1 MNNEIENFDDVE
13 LMTMPSKLFMS
24 IHQKGEIY
32 FKKVMDTL
40 VQLDNEINEF
50 DNVVFVIMDPDTIYY
65 NVELEEGTLKLD
77 DDKERETLIVT
88 KFDEID
94 VDCFLDNVLVGKEIV
109 KNKDVKRVILHYEFI

>member
-1 MNNEIENFDDVE
+1 MNNEIENFDGME
-13 LMTMPSKLFMS
+13 LMTMPTKMFMS

-40 VQLDNEINEF
+40 VQLDNKINEF
-50 DNVVFVIMDPDTIYY
+50 DNVVFVIMNPDPVYY
-65 NVELEEGTLKLD
+65 NIELEEGTLRLD
-77 DDKERETLIVT
+77 NDKERETLIVT

-109 KNKDVKRVILHYEFI
+109 KNKDAKRVILHYEFI

>member
-50 DNVVFVIMDPDTIYY
+50 DNVVFVIMDPDPIYY

>member
-1 MNNEIENFDDVE
+1 MNNEIESFDGMA
-13 LMTMPSKLFMS
+13 LMTMPTKMFMS

-50 DNVVFVIMDPDTIYY
+50 DNVVFVIMNPEPIYY